1 MTAISDIEIV
11 QQTLSGNV
19 QAYSALVNRYQDYA
33 FTLALRI
40 VGSREDAEEVAQD
53 CFVKAYRAL
62 ADFRNESKFST
73 WLYTIVNRTS
83 LSFLKKKK
91 EKIHS
96 LSEENV
102 FNIADS
108 KVSSLLP
115 VNGLEQKSKSA
126 TINAAIAMLKRE
138 DAEAITLFYLN
149 EQSLEEIAAILG
161 IEMNAAKVRLHR
173 ARQRLKDIVEK
184 HFVEELKY

>member
-1 MTAISDIEIV
+1 
-11 QQTLSGNV
+11 
-19 QAYSALVNRYQDYA
+19 
-33 FTLALRI
+33 
-40 VGSREDAEEVAQD
+40 
-53 CFVKAYRAL
+53 
-62 ADFRNESKFST
+62 
-73 WLYTIVNRTS
+73 

-96 LSEENV
+96 LDNENV
-102 FNIADS
+102 LNIVENKAAP
-108 KVSSLLP
+108 LP
-115 VNGLEQKSKSA
+115 ANSLEQKSKSA

-138 DAEAITLFYLN
+138 DAEVITLFYLN

-184 HFVEELKY
+184 HYVEELKY